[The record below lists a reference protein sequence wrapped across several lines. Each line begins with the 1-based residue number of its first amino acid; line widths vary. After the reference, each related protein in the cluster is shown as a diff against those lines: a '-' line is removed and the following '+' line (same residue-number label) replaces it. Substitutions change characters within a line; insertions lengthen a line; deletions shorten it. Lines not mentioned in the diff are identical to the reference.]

1 MANPDLQ
8 PGALLKPAK
17 GTGILERYERRRE
30 IQNHERI
37 EKNKVRK
44 RDKRRCRWP
53 FCEHKPLKPR
63 IEVAHLDDKGMGGD
77 HGERTTADRMIC
89 LCYLHH
95 QGAKSLHSGDL
106 LIAPQTPDG
115 TNGPCMFI
123 ELKPR
128 YRSITETAVGI
139 PERVD
144 HD

>member
-1 MANPDLQ
+1 VNLQ
-8 PGALLKPAK
+8 RTASPKPAK
-17 GTGILERYERRRE
+17 GSGLIERHTRRLEIRH
-30 IQNHERI
+30 HERV
-37 EKNKVRK
+37 EKDKARK
-44 RDKRRCRWP
+44 RDRRGCRWP
-53 FCEHKPLKPR
+53 FCEHKALKPR

-77 HGERTTADRMIC
+77 HSERTTADRLIC
-89 LCYLHH
+89 LCFLHH

-106 LIAPQTPDG
+106 LIAPQTELG
-115 TNGPCMFI
+115 TDGPCMFI